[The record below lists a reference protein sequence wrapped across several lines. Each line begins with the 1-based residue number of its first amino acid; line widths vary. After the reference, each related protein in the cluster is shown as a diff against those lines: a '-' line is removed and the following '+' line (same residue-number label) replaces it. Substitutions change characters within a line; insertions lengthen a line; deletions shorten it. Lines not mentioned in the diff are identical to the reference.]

1 MTQIRDKETE
11 RDGGA
16 WAQMA
21 AEERSRVEN
30 EFRHMG
36 MIARF
41 HNVMGVETVRVL
53 GMLTE
58 HIRAIFLHD
67 ILVERLASMLNYFLV
82 HLVRLVSMS
91 HSWGGSPDPA
101 AKVDDKVREMGSN
114 TNRLIDNRN
123 QTERY
128 SAMPRLSTVPIQVR
142 RIS

>member
-11 RDGGA
+11 RDSGA
-16 WAQMA
+16 WAQLST
-21 AEERSRVEN
+21 EERSRVEN

-53 GMLTE
+53 GMITE

-82 HLVRLVSMS
+82 HLVRLCC
-91 HSWGGSPDPA
+91 
-101 AKVDDKVREMGSN
+101 
-114 TNRLIDNRN
+114 
-123 QTERY
+123 Q
-128 SAMPRLSTVPIQVR
+128 
-142 RIS
+142 